1 MPGALRDLIR
11 LALDLYF
18 YAIFAWV
25 ILSWVPVSPGHPVSR
40 LQYALGRIID
50 PLLAPIRRVV
60 PPLRIG
66 MGAIDLSPL
75 ILLLAVRIV
84 RSFF

>member
-1 MPGALRDLIR
+1 MSDILG

-25 ILSWVPVSPGHPVSR
+25 ILSWVPVSPGHPLNR
-40 LQYALGRIID
+40 FQYALGRIIE
-50 PLLAPIRRVV
+50 PLLRPIRKVV

-66 MGAIDLSPL
+66 GGAIYLSPL
-75 ILLLAVRIV
+75 ILLFVVRIV
-84 RSFF
+84 RRFV

>member
-1 MPGALRDLIR
+1 MSDILG

-25 ILSWVPVSPGHPVSR
+25 ILSWIPVSPGHPLVR
-40 LQYALGRIID
+40 FQYALGRIID
-50 PLLAPIRRVV
+50 PVLRPIRRVV

-66 MGAIDLSPL
+66 AGAIDLSPL
-75 ILLLAVRIV
+75 ILLFAVRIARRFV
-84 RSFF
+84 